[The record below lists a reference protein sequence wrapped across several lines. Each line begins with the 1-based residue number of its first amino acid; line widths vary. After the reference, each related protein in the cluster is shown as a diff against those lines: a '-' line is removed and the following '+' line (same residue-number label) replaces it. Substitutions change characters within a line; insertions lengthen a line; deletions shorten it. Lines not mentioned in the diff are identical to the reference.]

1 MVKNNNLRWLL
12 YSIGGALSF
21 ALAWI
26 PFNIT
31 PLIVVSFFL
40 FLLLEQEIRQAKKH
54 WALYF
59 LFITIGSFS
68 LNFLTT
74 YWIWNASPGGAVFAW
89 LFDTFLM
96 IIPFLVFY
104 AVNKKTGIPNYW
116 FFIALWISMELL
128 HTNWQFAYPWLVL
141 GNVFSAW
148 PKLIQWYEYTGV
160 FGGSFWVLITSVACL
175 KLYNYYKQFQT
186 IPVKKIF
193 NNLFIYV
200 LAPLFVSFYIL
211 TDRHAQKKILNK
223 YSEITVVQP
232 NIDPY
237 NDKFGGLTPLAQT
250 RKMLALA
257 ETKITSASHIIILPE
272 TAVQDDIDE
281 LNINN
286 SNSVN
291 LLDSFVIK
299 HAGLSVLTGASSY
312 KFYFN
317 EKEITPTARL
327 YQNNLYYD
335 YFNTAIFKNSMAPK
349 WEIYHKSK
357 LVPGVEN
364 MPYVNV
370 FSFLKNFVIDLGG
383 TSGGLGRDKE
393 PMNFSDV
400 NKVQYAPVICYE
412 SVFGEYVSEYVKK
425 GANIICVIT
434 NDGWWGNTAGYKQHF
449 EYAKLRAIENRRY
462 VARSAN
468 TGISGF
474 IDDEGNTIQQTKW
487 DEAIAI
493 NGQLKINNE
502 ITFYTKHGDYIGYIA
517 AFYLLFNLPLVFGR
531 RRKKV

>member
-40 FLLLEQEIRQAKKH
+40 FLLLEQEVRQAKKH

-59 LFITIGSFS
+59 LFLIISSFT

-104 AVNKKTGIPNYW
+104 VVNKKTGIPNYW
-116 FFIALWISMELL
+116 FFIALWISIEFL
-128 HTNWQFAYPWLVL
+128 HTNWQFAYPWLVV

-175 KLYNYYKQFQT
+175 KLYNYYQQFKT

-193 NNLFIYV
+193 NQLFICI

-211 TDRHAQKKILNK
+211 TDRHAPRKILNK
-223 YSEITVVQP
+223 YSEITVIQP

-250 RKMLALA
+250 QKMLALA
-257 ETKITSASHIIILPE
+257 ETKITSVSHIIIMPE
-272 TAVQDDIDE
+272 TAIQDDIDE

-286 SNSVN
+286 SSSIN
-291 LLDSFVIK
+291 LLDSFTQN

-317 EKEITPTARL
+317 EKDVTPTARL
-327 YQNNLYYD
+327 YQTNLYYD

-393 PMNFSDV
+393 PTNFSDV

-412 SVFGEYVSEYVKK
+412 SVFGEYVTEYVKK

-449 EYAKLRAIENRRY
+449 EYAKLRAIENRRF

-474 IDDEGNTIQQTKW
+474 IDDEGNSMQQTKW

-517 AFYLLFNLPLVFGR
+517 AFYLLFNLPLIFGR
-531 RRKKV
+531 RRR

>member
-1 MVKNNNLRWLL
+1 MVKNNYLRWLL

-40 FLLLEQEIRQAKKH
+40 FLLLEQEVRQAKKH
-54 WALYF
+54 WFQYF
-59 LFITIGSFS
+59 LFITIGSFTF
-68 LNFLTT
+68 NFLTT

-104 AVNKKTGIPNYW
+104 FVNKKTGIPNYW

-128 HTNWQFAYPWLVL
+128 HTNWQFAYPWLIV

-160 FGGSFWVLITSVACL
+160 FGGSFWVLITSVASL
-175 KLYNYYKQFQT
+175 KLYNYYIQFKI

-193 NNLFIYV
+193 NQLFIYL

-211 TDRHAQKKILNK
+211 SDRHAPKKVLNH
-223 YSEITVVQP
+223 YSEITIIQP

-237 NDKFGGLTPLAQT
+237 KDKFGGLTPLAQT
-250 RKMLALA
+250 EKMLAMA
-257 ETKITSASHIIILPE
+257 QTKITPESHLIIFPE
-272 TAVQDDIDE
+272 TAIQDDIDE
-281 LNINN
+281 LNIYN
-286 SNSVN
+286 SNSIN
-291 LLDSFVIK
+291 LLDTFTQN

-312 KFYFN
+312 KFYFT
-317 EKEITPTARL
+317 EKDVTPTARL
-327 YQNNLYYD
+327 YQTNLYYD

-393 PMNFSDV
+393 PTNFSDV

-434 NDGWWGNTAGYKQHF
+434 NDGWWGNTPGYKQHF

-474 IDDEGNTIQQTKW
+474 IDDEGNSLQQTKW
-487 DEAIAI
+487 DEAIVI
-493 NGQLKINNE
+493 NEKVKINTE
-502 ITFYTKHGDYIGYIA
+502 ITFYTKHGDFIGYIA
-517 AFYLLFNLPLVFGR
+517 AFYLLFNLPMIFGR
-531 RRKKV
+531 RRM

>member
-1 MVKNNNLRWLL
+1 MVKNNYLRWLL
-12 YSIGGALSF
+12 YSIGGAFSF

-31 PLIVVSFFL
+31 PLIVVSFFM
-40 FLLLEQEIRQAKKH
+40 FLLMEQEIRQAKKH
-54 WALYF
+54 WFFYF
-59 LFITIGSFS
+59 LFITISSFT

-89 LFDTFLM
+89 IFDTFLM
-96 IIPFLVFY
+96 IIPFLIFY
-104 AVNKKTGIPNYW
+104 FVNKKTGIPKYW
-116 FFIALWISMELL
+116 LFIALWISMELL
-128 HTNWQFAYPWLVL
+128 HTNWQFAYPWLVV

-148 PKLIQWYEYTGV
+148 PKLIQWYEFTGV
-160 FGGSFWVLITSVACL
+160 FGGSFWVIITSVASL
-175 KLYNYYKQFQT
+175 KLYNYYIQFKT

-193 NNLFIYV
+193 NQLFIYV

-211 TDRHAQKKILNK
+211 SDRHAPKKVLNH
-223 YSEITVVQP
+223 YSEITIIQP

-237 NDKFGGLTPLAQT
+237 KDKFGGLTPLAQT
-250 RKMLALA
+250 EKMLAMA
-257 ETKITSASHIIILPE
+257 QTKITPKSHLIILPE
-272 TAVQDDIDE
+272 TAIQDDIDE

-286 SNSVN
+286 SSSIN
-291 LLDSFVIK
+291 LLDSFTQN
-299 HAGLSVLTGASSY
+299 HAGLSLLTGASSY

-317 EKEITPTARL
+317 EKDITPTARL
-327 YQNNLYYD
+327 YQTNLYYD
-335 YFNTAIFKNSMAPK
+335 YFNAAFFKNSMAPK

-393 PMNFSDV
+393 SKIFSDV
-400 NKVQYAPVICYE
+400 NNVKYAPVICYE
-412 SVFGEYVSEYVKK
+412 SVFGEYVTEYVKK

-434 NDGWWGNTAGYKQHF
+434 NDGWWGNTPGYKQHF

-474 IDDEGNTIQQTKW
+474 IDDEGNSLQQTKW
-487 DEAIAI
+487 DEAIVI
-493 NGQLKINNE
+493 NKKVKINTE
-502 ITFYTKHGDYIGYIA
+502 ITFYTKHGDFIGYMA
-517 AFYLLFNLPLVFGR
+517 AFYLLFNLPMIFGR
-531 RRKKV
+531 RRM

>member
-1 MVKNNNLRWLL
+1 MVKNNYLRWLL

-40 FLLLEQEIRQAKKH
+40 FLLLEQEVRQAKKH
-54 WALYF
+54 WFQYF
-59 LFITIGSFS
+59 LFITIGSFTF
-68 LNFLTT
+68 NFLTT

-104 AVNKKTGIPNYW
+104 FVNKKTGIPNYL

-128 HTNWQFAYPWLVL
+128 HTNWQFAYPWLIV

-160 FGGSFWVLITSVACL
+160 FGGSFWVLITSVASL
-175 KLYNYYKQFQT
+175 KLYNYYIQFKI

-193 NNLFIYV
+193 NQLFIYL

-211 TDRHAQKKILNK
+211 SDRHAPKKVLNH
-223 YSEITVVQP
+223 YSEITIIQP

-237 NDKFGGLTPLAQT
+237 KDKFGGLTPLAQT
-250 RKMLALA
+250 EKMLAMA
-257 ETKITSASHIIILPE
+257 QTKITPESHLIIFPE
-272 TAVQDDIDE
+272 TAIQDDIDE
-281 LNINN
+281 LNIYN
-286 SNSVN
+286 SNSIN
-291 LLDSFVIK
+291 LLDTFTQN

-312 KFYFN
+312 KFYFT
-317 EKEITPTARL
+317 EKDVTPTARL
-327 YQNNLYYD
+327 YQTNLYYD

-393 PMNFSDV
+393 PTNFSDV

-434 NDGWWGNTAGYKQHF
+434 NDGWWGNTPGHKQHF

-474 IDDEGNTIQQTKW
+474 IDDEGNSLQQTKW
-487 DEAIAI
+487 DEAIVI
-493 NGQLKINNE
+493 NEKVKINTE
-502 ITFYTKHGDYIGYIA
+502 ITFYTKHGDFIGYMA
-517 AFYLLFNLPLVFGR
+517 AFYLLFNLPMIFGR
-531 RRKKV
+531 RRM

>member
-1 MVKNNNLRWLL
+1 
-12 YSIGGALSF
+12 
-21 ALAWI
+21 
-26 PFNIT
+26 
-31 PLIVVSFFL
+31 
-40 FLLLEQEIRQAKKH
+40 
-54 WALYF
+54 
-59 LFITIGSFS
+59 
-68 LNFLTT
+68 
-74 YWIWNASPGGAVFAW
+74 
-89 LFDTFLM
+89 
-96 IIPFLVFY
+96 
-104 AVNKKTGIPNYW
+104 
-116 FFIALWISMELL
+116 LL
-128 HTNWQFAYPWLVL
+128 HTNWQFAYPWLVV

-148 PKLIQWYEYTGV
+148 PKLIQWYEFTGV

-175 KLYNYYKQFQT
+175 KLYNYYQQFKN

-211 TDRHAQKKILNK
+211 YNKHAPRKTLNK
-223 YSEITVVQP
+223 YSNITVVQP

-237 NDKFGGLTPLAQT
+237 KDKFGGLTPLAQT
-250 RKMLALA
+250 QKMLALA

-272 TAVQDDIDE
+272 TAIQDDIDE

-291 LLDSFVIK
+291 ILDSFILNN
-299 HAGLSVLTGASSY
+299 AGLSVLTGASSY

-327 YQNNLYYD
+327 YQNNMYYD
-335 YFNTAIFKNSMAPK
+335 YFNTAIFKNSTASK
-349 WEIYHKSK
+349 WEVYHKSK

-364 MPYVNV
+364 MPYINV
-370 FSFLKNFVIDLGG
+370 FSFLKHFVIDLGG
-383 TSGGLGRDKE
+383 TSGGLGKDKE
-393 PMNFSDV
+393 PTNFIDV

-412 SVFGEYVSEYVKK
+412 SVFGEYVTEYVKK

-449 EYAKLRAIENRRY
+449 EYAKLRAIENRRF

-474 IDDEGNTIQQTKW
+474 IDDEGNSMQQTKW

-531 RRKKV
+531 RRRF

>member
-1 MVKNNNLRWLL
+1 MVKNNYFRWVL

-26 PFNIT
+26 PINIT

-40 FLLLEQEIRQAKKH
+40 FLLLEQEIRKSNKH
-54 WALYF
+54 WIFYF
-59 LFITIGSFS
+59 SFITIGSFI

-74 YWIWNASPGGAVFAW
+74 YWIWNASQGGAAFAW

-96 IIPFLVFY
+96 IIPFLIFY
-104 AVNKKTGIPNYW
+104 FVNKKIGIPNYW

-128 HTNWQFAYPWLVL
+128 HTNWQFAYPWLIV

-160 FGGSFWVLITSVACL
+160 FGGSFWVLITSVASL
-175 KLYNYYKQFQT
+175 KLYNYYTQFKT

-193 NNLFIYV
+193 NQLFIYV

-211 TDRHAQKKILNK
+211 SDRHAPKKILNH
-223 YSEITVVQP
+223 YSEITIIQP

-237 NDKFGGLTPLAQT
+237 KDKFGGLTPLAQT
-250 RKMLALA
+250 QQMLALA
-257 ETKITSASHIIILPE
+257 ETKITSGSHLIILPE
-272 TAVQDDIDE
+272 TAIQDGIDE
-281 LNINN
+281 LSINN
-286 SNSVN
+286 SSSIN
-291 LLDSFVIK
+291 LLDSFTQN

-312 KFYFN
+312 KFYFD
-317 EKEITPTARL
+317 EKDITPTSRL
-327 YQNNLYYD
+327 YQNNLNYD
-335 YFNTAIFKNSMAPK
+335 YFNSAFFKNSMAPK

-393 PMNFSDV
+393 PINFTDI

-412 SVFGEYVSEYVKK
+412 SVFGEYVTEYVKK

-434 NDGWWGNTAGYKQHF
+434 NDGWWGNTPGYKQHF

-462 VARSAN
+462 IARSAN

-474 IDDEGNTIQQTKW
+474 IDDEGNSLQQTKW

-493 NGQLKINNE
+493 NGKVKINTE
-502 ITFYTKHGDYIGYIA
+502 ITFYTKHGDFIGYMA
-517 AFYLLFNLPLVFGR
+517 AFYLLFNLPMIFGR
-531 RRKKV
+531 RRM